1 MTRHAERGFALI
13 AVLWLITALAT
24 LVALGLG
31 GVRVGSRTSAN
42 RIVLTRGRWAAE
54 ACQAI
59 AQARW
64 VAHRLPDTATIDLG
78 RGTRC
83 AWTLEDPS
91 TRFNL
96 NTVEPDVLL
105 AAGFHLSFVRAL
117 VERRR
122 QGPIEDPGQ
131 LADIPGFDSS
141 RVSLVTVTGQGAIN
155 LSAASR
161 AVIGALPGMTPE
173 SVERLLYRRA
183 VGRPIASLDELTAEL
198 SPPARS
204 ELLAR
209 YADLARLTSFAA
221 PVLVLRA
228 TGWVEDAAPVVT
240 VETIVVPLSER
251 LAITGRRMW

>member
-1 MTRHAERGFALI
+1 VNRSDRGFALI
-13 AVLWLITALAT
+13 TVLWLITALAA
-24 LVALGLG
+24 LVALDLG
-31 GVRVGSRTSAN
+31 AVRLGSRTSAN

-54 ACQAI
+54 ACLAI

-78 RGTRC
+78 RRTRC

-91 TRFNL
+91 TGFNL

-105 AAGFHLSFVRAL
+105 AAGFDLSFVRVV

-131 LADIPGFDSS
+131 LVDIPGYDSS
-141 RVSLVTVTGQGAIN
+141 RASLVTVTGPGAIN
-155 LSAASR
+155 LAAASR
-161 AVIGALPGMTPE
+161 PVIGALPGMTPE

-183 VGRPIASLDELTAEL
+183 VGRPVASLDELAGEL
-198 SPPARS
+198 SPPARA
-204 ELLAR
+204 ELLAH

-221 PVLVLRA
+221 AVLVLRA
-228 TGWVEDAAPVVT
+228 TGWVEGAAPVAT
-240 VETIVVPLSER
+240 VEEVVVPLPER